1 MFRFII
7 VVIAMFGCALG
18 LVLAVEILSV
28 NCNFDYCT
36 SEAGPLVGFIVPGLL
51 RNRWLPQ
58 PYEIE
63 FIAKAFV
70 PIVLLSVATILRAFR
85 SQYELPSMGNNLRL
99 IKRIYDTIILTL
111 IIAAIAD
118 MVVLWTGGVRRGSN
132 VGYAAYEIELLAV
145 LVLLINVSA
154 LGIAFV
160 IEHKRAGWP
169 WSAASLVLLPAVPS
183 GALVGL
189 AVVCFGSGVWLLRTP
204 PRPEPEETLPPL
216 PGQL

>member
-36 SEAGPLVGFIVPGLL
+36 SEAGPMVGFIVPGLL

-70 PIVLLSVATILRAFR
+70 SIVLLSVATILRAFR
-85 SQYELPSMGNNLRL
+85 NQYELPSTGNNLRL

-111 IIAAIAD
+111 VMAAIAD

-132 VGYAAYEIELLAV
+132 GGYAAYEIELLAV

-154 LGIAFV
+154 LRI
-160 IEHKRAGWP
+160 
-169 WSAASLVLLPAVPS
+169 ASLNETKPAAWALCPAGDTL
-183 GALVGL
+183 GAAG
-189 AVVCFGSGVWLLRTP
+189 
-204 PRPEPEETLPPL
+204 
-216 PGQL
+216 